1 MWLTIHRGA
10 KQIGGSCLEIEHESK
25 RLVIDL
31 GLPLDAELEDTP
43 LPAVKGLVDYTP
55 DLLGLV
61 ISHAHLDHYGLIAKI
76 SSEVPLLI
84 GEGASRILAAS
95 QTFFSDAQEF
105 QQQFS
110 LQHKRPIFLGPFT
123 ITPYLVDHSAYD
135 AYGFTVDAGEK
146 RLFYSGDFRAHGRKA
161 KLFEQ
166 LASDP
171 PENIDVMLME
181 GSTIGRTGK
190 ANDYPSEADL
200 ERCFADI
207 FNRANGLSLVWAS
220 GQNIDRMVTLYK
232 ACRKS
237 GKKLIIDMYTAN
249 ILRSLGNPRLPQPG
263 WRNFIRLP
271 PPISAQDH

>member
-95 QTFFSDAQEF
+95 QSFFQTPKNSSSSFHCSTNA
-105 QQQFS
+105 
-110 LQHKRPIFLGPFT
+110 PF
-123 ITPYLVDHSAYD
+123 
-135 AYGFTVDAGEK
+135 FW
-146 RLFYSGDFRAHGRKA
+146 
-161 KLFEQ
+161 
-166 LASDP
+166 
-171 PENIDVMLME
+171 
-181 GSTIGRTGK
+181 
-190 ANDYPSEADL
+190 DL
-200 ERCFADI
+200 
-207 FNRANGLSLVWAS
+207 
-220 GQNIDRMVTLYK
+220 
-232 ACRKS
+232 
-237 GKKLIIDMYTAN
+237 
-249 ILRSLGNPRLPQPG
+249 LP
-263 WRNFIRLP
+263 
-271 PPISAQDH
+271 